1 MYNFYVTKQVSKMEE
16 LIKHLQSIVTN
27 VNGVDMVP
35 LSVAIQSIQTA
46 STIQTVDS
54 LENMLADLSQIYT
67 SVNLQDTEE

>member
-1 MYNFYVTKQVSKMEE
+1 MEE

>member
-1 MYNFYVTKQVSKMEE
+1 MEE
-16 LIKHLQSIVTN
+16 LEQYLEENAIEID
-27 VNGVDMVP
+27 GVYMVP